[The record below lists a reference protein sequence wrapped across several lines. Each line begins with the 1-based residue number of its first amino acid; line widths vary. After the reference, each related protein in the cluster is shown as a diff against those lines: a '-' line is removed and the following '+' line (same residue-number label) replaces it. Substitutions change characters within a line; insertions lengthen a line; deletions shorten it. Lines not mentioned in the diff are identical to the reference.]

1 MNLFK
6 LIGTGVST
14 LFGGSKDT
22 GDIVKS
28 VVTGVGG
35 WIDEQKFTDEERAV
49 MVLKIGD
56 AYSKFLAST
65 VDENSERSKTR
76 RNIAIWVIRVEAF
89 FLMVSLATVKVD
101 PSLSEYAY
109 KIAVDSPWGLLTL
122 GVGAFFFGSHMLRG
136 TSLKDKNS

>member
-1 MNLFK
+1 MSIFAT
-6 LIGTGVST
+6 IGGAIAG

-22 GDIVKS
+22 TDIVKS

-56 AYSKFLAST
+56 AYSKFLVST

-76 RNIAIWVIRVEAF
+76 RNIAIWIIRMEAF
-89 FLMVSLATVKVD
+89 FLLTSLVTIKLD
-101 PSLSEYAY
+101 PSMSEYAY

-122 GVGAFFFGSHMLRG
+122 GVGAFFFGTHLVRAV
-136 TSLKDKNS
+136 K